1 MKSFTSKKE
10 ILLYEGEQN
19 ETENKVDILVAEMS
33 KTFKESLKRY
43 DKTLPVVAIM
53 ISVIIRKLLKRTRV
67 IKLLLG
73 MDREKNQLLYE
84 KLI

>member
-1 MKSFTSKKE
+1 MKSFTLKRE

-43 DKTLPVVAIM
+43 NKTLPVVAIM
-53 ISVIIRKLLKRTRV
+53 ISVI
-67 IKLLLG
+67 
-73 MDREKNQLLYE
+73 N
-84 KLI
+84 

>member
-1 MKSFTSKKE
+1 MKSFTSKRE

-53 ISVIIRKLLKRTRV
+53 ISVI
-67 IKLLLG
+67 
-73 MDREKNQLLYE
+73 N
-84 KLI
+84 

>member
-1 MKSFTSKKE
+1 MKSFTLKRE

-53 ISVIIRKLLKRTRV
+53 ISVI
-67 IKLLLG
+67 
-73 MDREKNQLLYE
+73 N
-84 KLI
+84 

>member
-1 MKSFTSKKE
+1 MKSFTSKRE

-19 ETENKVDILVAEMS
+19 ESENKVDILVAEMS

-53 ISVIIRKLLKRTRV
+53 ISVI
-67 IKLLLG
+67 
-73 MDREKNQLLYE
+73 N
-84 KLI
+84 

>member
-1 MKSFTSKKE
+1 MKSFTSKME

-19 ETENKVDILVAEMS
+19 ETENKVDILVTEMS

-53 ISVIIRKLLKRTRV
+53 ISVI
-67 IKLLLG
+67 
-73 MDREKNQLLYE
+73 N
-84 KLI
+84 

>member
-10 ILLYEGEQN
+10 ILLYEGAQN

-53 ISVIIRKLLKRTRV
+53 ISVII
-67 IKLLLG
+67 
-73 MDREKNQLLYE
+73 
-84 KLI
+84 